1 MGTDT
6 GKNNND
12 KVKTLMKALIEMS
25 EKLQYPLG
33 SYFDDLVK

>member
-1 MGTDT
+1 MSTDT

-12 KVKTLMKALIEMS
+12 KVKTLMRALVEMS
-25 EKLQYPLG
+25 KKLQFPLG